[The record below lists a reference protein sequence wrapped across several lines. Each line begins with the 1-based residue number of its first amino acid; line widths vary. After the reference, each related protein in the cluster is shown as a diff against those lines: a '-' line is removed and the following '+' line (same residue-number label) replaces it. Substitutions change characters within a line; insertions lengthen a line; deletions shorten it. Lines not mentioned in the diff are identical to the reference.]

1 MPGIPR
7 VTDQVGSACYH
18 TNMDDEFGLGSHPSE
33 LVPTSANSFGEW
45 LSVSEAVV
53 FCEQNGLSRTP
64 KTVRKWALRSFQYP
78 DNSDLTARREDVDN
92 GFRWV
97 IQRASLLRKIEQELE
112 FEARRKYADV
122 SPSDGAAADASEP
135 ARTGANQMDDELAS
149 VSLAEHV
156 QTGANPSAPVRGGA
170 PAQPGHGSDDGTDE
184 QVRTSA
190 NRNEQLREQVA
201 VVQQLQARIEDLK
214 SEVEFYRDELKDRR
228 HTTLAL
234 TDVIEAFRLTAATNA
249 SKAQE
254 RSERRSHDI
263 RPNGQGDSWSS
274 ENTGDDVY

>member
-1 MPGIPR
+1 M
-7 VTDQVGSACYH
+7 CYH
-18 TNMDDEFGLGSHPSE
+18 TDMDYELGLGSHPSKP
-33 LVPTSANSFGEW
+33 VQTSANGFGEW

-64 KTVRKWALRSFQYP
+64 KTVRKWALRSHQDP

-97 IQRASLLRKIEQELE
+97 IERTSLLRKVEQELE
-112 FEARRKYADV
+112 FEARRTIPDDNYPA
-122 SPSDGAAADASEP
+122 SAGSDTSNQV
-135 ARTGANQMDDELAS
+135 RTGAAKEIAHIDGTTLEEP
-149 VSLAEHV
+149 VR
-156 QTGANPSAPVRGGA
+156 TGLNPSAQVHPSSSPETFGK
-170 PAQPGHGSDDGTDE
+170 TDE
-184 QVRTSA
+184 NLAAPVHTGSA
-190 NRNEQLREQVA
+190 PSKPGRSDAAIVE
-201 VVQQLQARIEDLK
+201 QLQARIEDLK

-263 RPNGQGDSWSS
+263 RPNSAGDSWPS
-274 ENTGDDVY
+274 ENAADAV